1 MARTKL
7 QLPST
12 RRSLPIALM
21 RSREKV
27 MAPIRDMLRASG
39 LTEQQWRVLRIL
51 SEFGPQDLTEI
62 ARQACLLM
70 PSLSRIIRSLAQNGL
85 VIRASDTKD
94 RRRQTVVI
102 SPAGQ
107 HLIDDNLVQATQI
120 AANYRN
126 QLGAE
131 RYELLLDLLTEL
143 EQSSACPLLASSA
156 LTS

>member
-85 VIRASDTKD
+85 VIRASDTRD

-107 HLIDDNLVQATQI
+107 QLIDDNLVQATQI
-120 AANYRN
+120 AVNYRN

-143 EQSSACPLLASSA
+143 EQGPPYPEKRA
-156 LTS
+156 

>member
-1 MARTKL
+1 
-7 QLPST
+7 
-12 RRSLPIALM
+12 
-21 RSREKV
+21 

-51 SEFGPQDLTEI
+51 SEFGPQDLTQI

-70 PSLSRIIRSLAQNGL
+70 PSLSRIIRNLAQNGL
-85 VIRASDTKD
+85 VIRASDAKD

-107 HLIDDNLVQATQI
+107 QLIDDNLLQATQI
-120 AANYRN
+120 AANYQD
-126 QLGAE
+126 QLGSE

-143 EQSSACPLLASSA
+143 EQGPPVPVSGR
-156 LTS
+156 

>member
-21 RSREKV
+21 RSMEKV

-51 SEFGPQDLTEI
+51 SEFGPQDLTQI

-70 PSLSRIIRSLAQNGL
+70 PSLSRIIRNLAQNGL
-85 VIRASDTKD
+85 VIRASDAKD

-107 HLIDDNLVQATQI
+107 QLIDDNLLQATQI
-120 AANYRN
+120 AANYQD

-143 EQSSACPLLASSA
+143 EQGPPVPVSGR
-156 LTS
+156 

>member
-1 MARTKL
+1 
-7 QLPST
+7 
-12 RRSLPIALM
+12 
-21 RSREKV
+21 

-51 SEFGPQDLTEI
+51 SEFGPQDLTQI

-70 PSLSRIIRSLAQNGL
+70 PSLSRIIRNLAQNCL
-85 VIRASDTKD
+85 VIRASDAKD

-107 HLIDDNLVQATQI
+107 QLIDDNLLQATQI
-120 AANYRN
+120 AANYQD

-143 EQSSACPLLASSA
+143 EQGPPVPVSGR
-156 LTS
+156 

>member
-1 MARTKL
+1 MAITKL

-143 EQSSACPLLASSA
+143 EQGPPYPVKRA
-156 LTS
+156 

>member
-143 EQSSACPLLASSA
+143 EQGPAVPVRRG
-156 LTS
+156 

>member
-107 HLIDDNLVQATQI
+107 QLINDNLVQATQI

-143 EQSSACPLLASSA
+143 EQGPAVPVRRV
-156 LTS
+156 

>member
-85 VIRASDTKD
+85 VIRALDTRD

-107 HLIDDNLVQATQI
+107 QLIDDNLVQATQI

-143 EQSSACPLLASSA
+143 EQGPPYPVKRA
-156 LTS
+156 

>member
-70 PSLSRIIRSLAQNGL
+70 PSLSRIIRNLAQNGL
-85 VIRASDTKD
+85 VIRASDAKD

-107 HLIDDNLVQATQI
+107 QLIDDNLLQATQI
-120 AANYRN
+120 AANYKD

-131 RYELLLDLLTEL
+131 RYELLLDLLREL
-143 EQSSACPLLASSA
+143 EQGPAVPVKGV
-156 LTS
+156 

>member
-62 ARQACLLM
+62 ARQACFLM

-143 EQSSACPLLASSA
+143 EQGPPYPVKRA
-156 LTS
+156 

>member
-143 EQSSACPLLASSA
+143 ELGPPYPVKRA
-156 LTS
+156 

>member
-126 QLGAE
+126 QLGAD

-143 EQSSACPLLASSA
+143 EQGPPYPVKRA
-156 LTS
+156 

>member
-1 MARTKL
+1 
-7 QLPST
+7 
-12 RRSLPIALM
+12 M

-143 EQSSACPLLASSA
+143 EQGPPYPVKRA
-156 LTS
+156 

>member
-107 HLIDDNLVQATQI
+107 QLIDDNLVQATQI

-131 RYELLLDLLTEL
+131 RYELLLDLLIEL
-143 EQSSACPLLASSA
+143 EQGPAVPVRRA
-156 LTS
+156 

>member
-1 MARTKL
+1 
-7 QLPST
+7 
-12 RRSLPIALM
+12 
-21 RSREKV
+21 

-143 EQSSACPLLASSA
+143 EQGPPFGVSGA
-156 LTS
+156 

>member
-70 PSLSRIIRSLAQNGL
+70 PSLSRISRRLAQNGL

-143 EQSSACPLLASSA
+143 EQGPPYPVKRA
-156 LTS
+156 

>member
-85 VIRASDTKD
+85 VIRASNTKD

-143 EQSSACPLLASSA
+143 EQGPPFGVSGA
-156 LTS
+156 

>member
-1 MARTKL
+1 MVRTKL

-143 EQSSACPLLASSA
+143 EQGPPYPVKRA
-156 LTS
+156 

>member
-107 HLIDDNLVQATQI
+107 HLIDDNLVLATQI

-143 EQSSACPLLASSA
+143 EQGPPYPVKRA
-156 LTS
+156 

>member
-7 QLPST
+7 QFPST

-143 EQSSACPLLASSA
+143 EQGPPYPVKRA
-156 LTS
+156 

>member
-85 VIRASDTKD
+85 VTRASNTKD

-126 QLGAE
+126 QLGAA

-143 EQSSACPLLASSA
+143 EQGPPYPVKRA
-156 LTS
+156 

>member
-70 PSLSRIIRSLAQNGL
+70 PSLSRMIRSLADNGL
-85 VIRASDTKD
+85 VIRASDAKD

-107 HLIDDNLVQATQI
+107 QLIDDNLVQATQI
-120 AANYRN
+120 AANYRD

-143 EQSSACPLLASSA
+143 EQGPPFGMSGA
-156 LTS
+156 

>member
-102 SPAGQ
+102 SPARQ

-143 EQSSACPLLASSA
+143 EQGPPYPVKRA
-156 LTS
+156 